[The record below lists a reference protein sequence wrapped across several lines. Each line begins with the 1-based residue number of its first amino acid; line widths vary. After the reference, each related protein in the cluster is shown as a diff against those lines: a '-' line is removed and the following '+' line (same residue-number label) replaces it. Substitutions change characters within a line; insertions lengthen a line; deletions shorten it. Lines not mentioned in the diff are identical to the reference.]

1 MMQKKQLLIVPSEQ
15 SNSRIDKFLA
25 QSLPDVSRSSLLHLF
40 LEHNITLNGKAAA
53 KNARLKVGDA
63 VEVLLPE
70 LKELEAKPEDIPLD
84 IVFEDDDIII
94 VNKPKGMV
102 VHPSNGHKNGTLVN
116 ALLAHCAGELSGI
129 NGVIRPGIVHRI
141 DKDTSGL
148 LMVAKN
154 NNAHLKLA
162 EQIKSHSFCR
172 EYAAIVYGNFKELE
186 GEISL
191 PIGRSPIDRKKM
203 AITDKNS
210 NPAVTYFKV
219 LYNFKDFAY
228 LRLTLKTG
236 RTHQIRVHMAHIGHP
251 VAGDTVYGPKKVIAE
266 LNGQCLHAI
275 HLGFVHPKTGKY
287 LQFETQ
293 LPDYF
298 KQFLNRL
305 KGK

>member
-1 MMQKKQLLIVPSEQ
+1 MMQKKPLLIVPSEQ

-25 QSLPDVSRSSLLHLF
+25 QNLPDVSRSSLLHLF
-40 LEHNITLNGKAAA
+40 LEHNITLNGKPAA
-53 KNARLKVGDA
+53 KNARLKIGDA
-63 VEVLLPE
+63 VEVILPE

-154 NNAHLKLA
+154 NYAHLKLA
-162 EQIKSHSFCR
+162 EQIKSHSFSR
-172 EYAAIVYGNFKELE
+172 EYEAIVYGNFKEAE

-203 AITDKNS
+203 VVIEKNS
-210 NPAVTYFKV
+210 KPAITYFKV
-219 LYNFKDFAY
+219 LCNFKGFSY

-251 VAGDTVYGPKKVIAE
+251 VAGDAVYGPKKVITE

-287 LQFETQ
+287 MQFETE
-293 LPDYF
+293 LPAYF

-305 KGK
+305 KGE

>member
-25 QSLPDVSRSSLLHLF
+25 QNLPDVSRSSLLHLF
-40 LEHNITLNGKAAA
+40 LEHNITLNGKAVA
-53 KNARLKVGDA
+53 KNARLKSGDT
-63 VEVLLPE
+63 VEVILPE

-154 NNAHLKLA
+154 NYAHLKLA
-162 EQIKSHSFCR
+162 EQVKSHSFSR
-172 EYAAIVYGNFKELE
+172 EYVVIVYGNFKEAE

-203 AITDKNS
+203 AVTEKNS
-210 NPAVTYFKV
+210 KPAITYFKV
-219 LYNFKDFAY
+219 LCNFKGFSY
-228 LRLTLKTG
+228 LRLALKTG

-251 VAGDTVYGPKKVIAE
+251 VAGDAVYGPKKVITE

-287 LQFETQ
+287 MQFETE

-305 KGK
+305 KGE